1 MVGFTHASGQ
11 LHRQS
16 SFYVSNHNRAADFPP
31 LHRLKT
37 SADVIIPQ
45 HRSGIR
51 LFFRETRNSRLTPV
65 NGSGLLLP
73 RFTCYMR
80 CLGATAALVF
90 GNRAIRRGGELWGST
105 FKWQSAQSGQVWA

>member
-1 MVGFTHASGQ
+1 MLPRESGGNTPIRKPAWLLHFCEVAGRVGT
-11 LHRQS
+11 
-16 SFYVSNHNRAADFPP
+16 
-31 LHRLKT
+31 T
-37 SADVIIPQ
+37 
-45 HRSGIR
+45 
-51 LFFRETRNSRLTPV
+51 FRETRNSRLTPV